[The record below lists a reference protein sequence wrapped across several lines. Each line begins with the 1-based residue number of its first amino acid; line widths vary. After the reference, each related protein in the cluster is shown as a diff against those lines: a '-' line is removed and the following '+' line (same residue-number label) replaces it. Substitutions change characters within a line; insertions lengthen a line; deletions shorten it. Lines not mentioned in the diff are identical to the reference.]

1 MNEVY
6 ILDSVGGVLMTAKF
20 KESHL
25 VLMATRGWIKQD
37 EWLFKDKTVNVM
49 YHTHL
54 EQFIQE
60 AD

>member
-1 MNEVY
+1 
-6 ILDSVGGVLMTAKF
+6 MTVKF
-20 KESHL
+20 KEAHL

-37 EWLFKDKTVNVM
+37 EWLFKDRAVNIM

-60 AD
+60 AA

>member
-1 MNEVY
+1 
-6 ILDSVGGVLMTAKF
+6 MTAKF
-20 KESHL
+20 KEAHF

-37 EWLFKDKTVNVM
+37 DWLFKNKTVNIM

-60 AD
+60 AA

>member
-6 ILDSVGGVLMTAKF
+6 ILDSAGDILMTVKF
-20 KESHL
+20 KEAHL

-37 EWLFKDKTVNVM
+37 EWLFKDRAVNIM

-60 AD
+60 AA